1 MKATIITTKGT
12 KIEGKLSCTKTY
24 IISLDVDKQLVDA
37 QYIKTLYKEGISATE
52 FSKDWQIIIERS
64 KVQSITF
71 ED

>member
-1 MKATIITTKGT
+1 MKATIITTNGT
-12 KIEGKLSCTKTY
+12 KIEGTLSCTKTY
-24 IISLDVDKQLVDA
+24 IIALDVVKQLVDA
-37 QYIKTLYKEGISATE
+37 QYIETLYKEGISATE